1 METPSL
7 VLPRHYTG
15 PPDIL
20 TLVHYIVCTVGKRA
34 VGIRLKCLLFYLN
47 HTFREQKILL
57 TSIAQDL
64 YGDGVDCQ
72 DEYVEILDGDTVDAL
87 SLGK

>member
-1 METPSL
+1 MTKNDTTQL
-7 VLPRHYTG
+7 VLCFVIV
-15 PPDIL
+15 DIEHIAKQTVL
-20 TLVHYIVCTVGKRA
+20 TL
-34 VGIRLKCLLFYLN
+34 
-47 HTFREQKILL
+47 QKILL
-57 TSIAQDL
+57 TSVAQDL

>member
-1 METPSL
+1 M
-7 VLPRHYTG
+7 VVR
-15 PPDIL
+15 
-20 TLVHYIVCTVGKRA
+20 
-34 VGIRLKCLLFYLN
+34 GIRQSGNMKYNLSSGKNYCLNLLWFTLYI
-47 HTFREQKILL
+47 FRKQKILL
-57 TSIAQDL
+57 TSVDQDL

>member
-1 METPSL
+1 MFCDSGHRADLTMSL
-7 VLPRHYTG
+7 LVSLLEKQTV
-15 PPDIL
+15 L
-20 TLVHYIVCTVGKRA
+20 TL
-34 VGIRLKCLLFYLN
+34 
-47 HTFREQKILL
+47 QKILL